1 MVSNNYVMMMKH
13 FLKTCAIALA
23 ALVATPGAQAGSKT
37 PKREF
42 RSTWFTTHVNIDWP
56 QQKGST
62 PAIIDRQKAD
72 LLNYLDGFAKMNL
85 NGICFHVRAQCDAVY
100 KSSYEPWSAVMTG
113 TRGKDPGWD
122 PLAYAVAECHRR
134 GLECYAWINPYRW
147 SSGKEYSTP
156 HDMELR
162 NKGWIISHNGYYT
175 LNPGL
180 PEVREYILDVC
191 REIVDN
197 YDLDG
202 VLFDDYFYPNN
213 IPENSSAGDWK
224 DYKAS
229 GTTMSIG
236 DWRRENVNIFVREFK
251 AMIEREHPD
260 MRFGISPAGVA
271 GKANTSA
278 GKHGVKPNPVAA
290 SDWQYSTIYSDPLAW
305 LEDGSIDFIS
315 PQLYWTTTH
324 STAPYQPLCEW
335 WTYVADHFGRH
346 FYASQSVSFLS
357 GANTASNWAEVAT
370 QVDFNRRYA
379 RPTAKNAPGT
389 IYFSS
394 KYFYGPSVSGLGD
407 YLAGHSYP
415 TKSLTPVVTWKN
427 VPSFGAPSELK
438 FDGTH
443 LTWKAFDAPGSILR
457 YTVYSIPLYVSYDEA
472 LETDGDGIS
481 NDYLEQVVWGDTFE
495 VPAGHRNGYWYAVC
509 AYDGLSNEYEP
520 AVVNYTGGVS
530 AKVTL
535 TNPTDGANVD
545 WTANFG
551 WTAVTD
557 AEYVVRIARN
567 ADFSE
572 VVYTSPRQSSNAL
585 TVDLGSLDPSSV
597 YYWNVQ
603 CYEPNKIRSTSDIRS
618 FTTAAYT
625 DAPVVELVSP
635 TDGVAV
641 EDAVEFSWKKAEGVT
656 SYKLEVASEPEFK
669 KLRYT
674 TTLGADVTSTSVNV
688 SYIGRGK
695 SYWRIIGSGYHMNQS
710 FSAVR
715 SFTIENIAI
724 GEFEPGYTIQRDP
737 STYPMTNGVNIE
749 NLWMRATKDDFA
761 NISFES
767 DGMLDRSMVAVG
779 DYVYLTHR
787 NENSIGAVLSLEKYD
802 GMTGEHLSSIKLGDG
817 ANVNYYPL
825 NTVTKDGNDNVVIA
839 NLTLNVAVNPVYVHF
854 VDLVTGKLT
863 EVARI
868 DLTDAG
874 VSEGRVD
881 HVAVSG
887 NVAKGDFIVYFALS
901 SRQSIAR
908 VKYVNGKKV
917 DTKVTSFRT
926 FTPASC
932 SHFGI
937 AAAVSTVNDDEV
949 LVNGG
954 GTAMG
959 RYNIATGRI
968 VDTFDNNTDLSTS
981 PTTANGSLLLPVGNV
996 YYMVYPATDHRG
1008 VNGFTFDILRGT
1020 DDNMVSMKHIATVPA
1035 VGLGTVNSST
1045 SSTPISAVVD
1055 ADGTARVYVY
1065 AVGNGLS
1072 AYRITDPGAGVTSGI
1087 VTADDIIVS
1096 ASGLDIVLSRPADN
1110 VAVYSVTGAIVAQS
1124 RGVDRVS
1131 VNLPGVYI
1139 VVADNVRTRIILK

>member
-1 MVSNNYVMMMKH
+1 MAPNNPKIMKKA
-13 FLKTCAIALA
+13 LKIYALA
-23 ALVATPGAQAGSKT
+23 LTALVAAPDMQAGTKT

-56 QQKGST
+56 RQKGSSS
-62 PAIIDRQKAD
+62 AIINQQKAD
-72 LLNYLDGFAKMNL
+72 LLNYLDGFVKMNL

-122 PLAYAVAECHRR
+122 PLAYAVEECHRR

-147 SSGKEYSTP
+147 SSGKEYTTP

-180 PEVREYILDVC
+180 PEVRAYILDVC

-213 IPENSSAGDWK
+213 IPENSSAGDWN

-324 STAPYQPLCEW
+324 GTAPYEPLCEW

-346 FYASQSVSFLS
+346 FYASQSVSFLA
-357 GANTASNWAEVAT
+357 GANTKVNWAEVAT
-370 QVDFNRRYA
+370 QVDFNRQFA
-379 RPTAKNAPGT
+379 KPTAKNAPGT

-407 YLAGHSYP
+407 YLAEHSYP

-427 VPSFGAPSELK
+427 VPAFGAPGDLK
-438 FDGTH
+438 FDGTK
-443 LTWKAFDAPGSILR
+443 LTWKAFDAPKSILR

-472 LETDGDGIS
+472 METDGDGIS
-481 NDYLEQVVWGDTFE
+481 NDYLEQVVWGDSFE
-495 VPAGHRNGYWYAVC
+495 VPAGHRSGYWYAVC

-520 AVVNYTGGVS
+520 AVVNYTAGTS
-530 AKVTL
+530 AKVNLTL
-535 TNPTDGANVD
+535 PADGAKVD
-545 WTANFG
+545 WTANFE

-567 ADFSE
+567 ADFSD

-585 TVDLGSLDPSSV
+585 TVDLGALEPSTT

-603 CYEPNKIRSTSDIRS
+603 CYEPDKIRSTSDVRS
-618 FTTAAYT
+618 FTTTAYT

-635 TDGVAV
+635 TDGSVIENV
-641 EDAVEFSWKKAEGVT
+641 VDFSWEKAEGVSNYT
-656 SYKLEVASEPEFK
+656 LEVASDSEFK
-669 KLRYT
+669 SVRYT
-674 TTLGADVTSTSVNV
+674 STLGADVTSTSVNV
-688 SYIGRGK
+688 SLIGRGK
-695 SYWRIIGSGYHMNQS
+695 SYWRIVAKGYHMNPS
-710 FSAVR
+710 YSAVR

-724 GEFEPGYTIQRDP
+724 GEFEPGYTVQRDLAVY
-737 STYPMTNGVNIE
+737 TTTNGVNIE
-749 NLWMRATKDDFA
+749 NLWMRSTKNGFA

-779 DYVYLTHR
+779 DFVYLTHR
-787 NENSIGAVLSLEKYD
+787 SENSIGAALSLEKYD
-802 GMTGEHLSSIKLGDG
+802 GMTGEHLASIKLGDG

-825 NTVTKDGNDNVVIA
+825 NTVTKDDNDNIVIA
-839 NLTLNVAVNPVYVHF
+839 NLTLNVSANPVYVHL
-854 VDLVTGKLT
+854 VDTATGNLT

-874 VSEGRVD
+874 VTEGRVD

-887 NVAKGDFIVYFALS
+887 NVAEGNFNVYFALS
-901 SRQSIAR
+901 SKQAIAR
-908 VKYVNGKKV
+908 VKYVGGKKT

-926 FTPASC
+926 FTPSSC

-954 GTAMG
+954 GTALG
-959 RYNIATGRI
+959 RYNVSTRRL
-968 VDTFDNNTDLSTS
+968 VDTFDNNTDLSST
-981 PTTANGSLLLPVGNV
+981 PTTANGSLLFPLGNV
-996 YYMVYPATDHRG
+996 YYMIYPSSDHRG

-1020 DDNMVSMKHIATVPA
+1020 DDHMASMKHIATVPA
-1035 VGLGTVNSST
+1035 EGIGTVNSST
-1045 SSTPISAVVD
+1045 SSTPISVVVD

-1072 AYRITDPGAGVTSGI
+1072 AYRVTDPGAGVEHNP
-1087 VTADDIIVS
+1087 VNADDITVS
-1096 ASGLDIVLSRPADN
+1096 TSGLDIVLSRYADN
-1110 VAVYSVTGAIVAQS
+1110 VAVYSVTGALVAQG

-1131 VNLPGVYI
+1131 VSAPGVYI
-1139 VVADNVRTRIILK
+1139 VVADFVRTRLFVK